1 MLELGDFATINEL
14 AAAEKINPAA
24 VAPMLDSGTIPGK
37 QLPRLRAE

>member
-1 MLELGDFATINEL
+1 MLESGDFATINEL

-37 QLPRLRAE
+37 QLPRLGAA